1 MTVDL
6 VVFGKHV
13 DVSNR
18 LKSFTAEKIGRIEKY
33 ANDVRRVEV
42 DYSTIPN
49 RRVAE
54 NQTCEILVH
63 LKGHLVKGHAAAT
76 DHHAALDLALEKVE
90 RQMRRLHERRTQR
103 SKNARGRR
111 NGSRARASASSAEG
125 SNAGVADDLDD
136 LDGLLQASGDGAA
149 ARDGGGEP
157 AIVKRKQFLVK
168 PMDPEEAALQME
180 LLDHSFF
187 LFTNAENG
195 RAAVIYRRR
204 DHNLGLIE
212 SA

>member
-13 DVSNR
+13 DVSSR

-49 RRVAE
+49 PRVAE

-63 LKGHLVKGHAAAT
+63 LKGHLVKGHAAAS
-76 DHHAALDLALEKVE
+76 DHHAALDVALEKVE

-103 SKNARGRR
+103 SKNVRNRR
-111 NGSRARASASSAEG
+111 NGSRARANASGAEAPEGGGADELGGLLPPGGDGAEG
-125 SNAGVADDLDD
+125 S
-136 LDGLLQASGDGAA
+136 DGAE
-149 ARDGGGEP
+149 EP

-180 LLDHSFF
+180 LLDHNFF

-195 RAAVIYRRR
+195 RPAVIYRRR

>member
-42 DYSTIPN
+42 DYSMIPN
-49 RRVAE
+49 PRVAE

-63 LKGHLVKGHAAAT
+63 LKGHLVKGHAAAS
-76 DHHAALDLALEKVE
+76 DHHAALDVALEKVE

-103 SKNARGRR
+103 SKNVRNRR
-111 NGSRARASASSAEG
+111 NGSRARANASGAETPESG
-125 SNAGVADDLDD
+125 SDELE
-136 LDGLLQASGDGAA
+136 GLLPASGDVDAGSDGAE
-149 ARDGGGEP
+149 EP
-157 AIVKRKQFLVK
+157 EIVKRKQFLVK

-180 LLDHSFF
+180 LLDHNFF

-195 RAAVIYRRR
+195 RPAVIYRRR

>member
-18 LKSFTAEKIGRIEKY
+18 LRSFTAEKIGRIEKY

-49 RRVAE
+49 PRVAE

-63 LKGHLVKGHAAAT
+63 LKGHLVKGHAAAS
-76 DHHAALDLALEKVE
+76 DHHAALDVALEKVE

-103 SKNARGRR
+103 SKNVRNRR
-111 NGSRARASASSAEG
+111 NGSRARASAAGAEAPEVG
-125 SNAGVADDLDD
+125 GPDE
-136 LDGLLQASGDGAA
+136 LDGLLQASGDGAEGS
-149 ARDGGGEP
+149 DGAEEP

-180 LLDHSFF
+180 LLDHNFF
-187 LFTNAENG
+187 LFTNTENG
-195 RAAVIYRRR
+195 RPAVIYRRR